1 MKKQSKV
8 SALVLALALLS
19 VSGLA
24 KADFTP
30 GMTKE
35 QVAAEVQLQLGAG
48 KSLDKIA
55 AAAKTAG
62 VPAAELA
69 TALIQANQNPVAVTT
84 AVVKENPDQAANIT
98 TAAIKAAPTVAQDI
112 AKAAVAAAPAQA
124 GAIVTASINA
134 APSSS
139 GPRGSEA
146 NVLGGVVARRVN
158 SGSTNSAVHLANLI
172 ISTYVASGGGNKTAV
187 SPS

>member
-124 GAIVTASINA
+124 GAIVSASIAA
-134 APSSS
+134 APSASS
-139 GPRGSEA
+139 GVTTSTANTLGRVVNNVARTSSLLAVKWA
-146 NVLGGVVARRVN
+146 NVY
-158 SGSTNSAVHLANLI
+158 
-172 ISTYVASGGGNKTAV
+172 ISNYVASGGGNRNAA

>member
-24 KADFTP
+24 NAAFTQ

-35 QVAAEVQLQLGAG
+35 QAAAEVKAQLKDG
-48 KSLDKIA
+48 KSLDQIA
-55 AAAKTAG
+55 KAAKTAG

-69 TALIQANQNPVAVTT
+69 TALIQENQNPVEVTT

-98 TAAIKAAPTVAQDI
+98 TAAIKAAPTVAQAI
-112 AKAAVAAAPAQA
+112 SKAAVAAAPAQA
-124 GAIVTASINA
+124 GAIVSAAITA
-134 APSSS
+134 APSAANSAQKVANDVQRVRISS
-139 GPRGSEA
+139 TLATILINSF
-146 NVLGGVVARRVN
+146 VARVP
-158 SGSTNSAVHLANLI
+158 
-172 ISTYVASGGGNKTAV
+172 SGGGNKTAV